1 MYETILPEVRI
12 GCNGDLTSLLATQD
26 DGSVVCTSEG
36 GASNTTFLMDDI
48 NGYFAV
54 SPEAEGYAQ
63 LSLSDSIYSVSERII
78 LRPSSRNSL
87 RFSVFNAY
95 IFLCTTI
102 SRR

>member
-12 GCNGDLTSLLATQD
+12 GCNGDLTSLLAAQD

-36 GASNTTFLMDDI
+36 GANDTTTTFMMDDI

-63 LSLSDSIYSVSERII
+63 LSLSDSIYSVSEMII
-78 LRPSSRNSL
+78 HYVTRSGFFHNSL
-87 RFSVFNAY
+87 PFSVFNTY
-95 IFLCTTI
+95 IFCA
-102 SRR
+102 